1 MLKVA
6 ILCVSMQMSN
16 FSFTPSLP
24 IGQRR
29 VLVSKATVVQIEDS
43 TAHYVSPFAN
53 ASNLNIRGGNFNI
66 SGGNITI
73 ITEKKEKKKKLNHN
87 SRRFSE

>member
-29 VLVSKATVVQIEDS
+29 VLVSKAAVVQIEDS

-53 ASNLNIRGGNFNI
+53 ASNSKI

-87 SRRFSE
+87 LRRFSE